1 MKAPFAYSA
10 GRLRK
15 KRALLRLLNRSYEHG
30 AYSDLIPALKCGSR
44 LLKAVWFVLICFL
57 TGRTLGPSTAYI
69 NHSVATAICD
79 FIYGDV
85 NAETMYETYINID
98 ILILVTSATVAYL
111 ITIKIFD
118 KIRNK

>member
-1 MKAPFAYSA
+1 M
-10 GRLRK
+10 
-15 KRALLRLLNRSYEHG
+15 
-30 AYSDLIPALKCGSR
+30 LIS
-44 LLKAVWFVLICFL
+44 FL
-57 TGRTLGPSTAYI
+57 TGRTLVPSTAYI
-69 NHSVATAICD
+69 NHNVATAICD

>member
-1 MKAPFAYSA
+1 M
-10 GRLRK
+10 
-15 KRALLRLLNRSYEHG
+15 
-30 AYSDLIPALKCGSR
+30 LIS
-44 LLKAVWFVLICFL
+44 FL

-69 NHSVATAICD
+69 NHSVASAICD